1 MVTLTDTLSDRFST
15 SPVLTPTRVVSQTS
29 NENVRTVDA
38 VVPRWGMILSE
49 LLGISEATTVGMRF
63 RPLILEAIY
72 LQDRLVRGTPAAVSD
87 QINISRSLTVR
98 TAVVLIERLGLADT
112 LLAAAKYRQ
121 TVAETL
127 RLADTLARFVNGSL
141 ADGLGIMDALLGR
154 ALARGVL
161 AEAIGIVET
170 VTPRLLLSVVA
181 PEGVRITEAQALKM
195 LFRPTL
201 AEGIE
206 IGALYLSP
214 GGGLTTWA
222 MNTRTGGVTEYKN
235 FPFNSFANYGEHSYL
250 AAADDGLYELQGDDD
265 NGADIIAQI
274 KGGFLQFGG
283 GHLSRLKAAYIAQRG
298 SGDWVLKITTGEGLT
313 YIYGV
318 TAAGMHTAKVNMGK
332 GQRAR
337 YFSYELISTGQ
348 DFDLDTLEFV
358 PIVLERRV

>member
-1 MVTLTDTLSDRFST
+1 VVTLTDTLSDRIST

-29 NENVRTVDA
+29 TENVRTVDA

-72 LQDRLVRGTPAAVSD
+72 LQDRLVKGTPAAIND
-87 QINISRSLTVR
+87 QINISRSITVR
-98 TAVVLIERLGLADT
+98 AGVLLIERMGLAEAV
-112 LLAAAKYRQ
+112 LATAKYRQ

-127 RLADTLARFVNGSL
+127 RLADTLARFVNGTL
-141 ADGLGIMDALLGR
+141 ADGLGILEGLLGR
-154 ALARGVL
+154 ALARGTINDAINI
-161 AEAIGIVET
+161 AEAM
-170 VTPRLLLSVVA
+170 TPRLLLSVTA
-181 PEGVRITEAQALKM
+181 PEGIGIDDVQALKM
-195 LFRPTL
+195 LFKPVLRD
-201 AEGIE
+201 GIE

-222 MNTRTGGVTEYKN
+222 MNTRTGGVTEYTN
-235 FPFNSFANYGEHSYL
+235 FPFNSFANFGEHSYL
-250 AAADDGLYELQGDDD
+250 GAADDGLYELQGDDD
-265 NGADIIAQI
+265 AGADIIARI

-298 SGDWVLKITTGEGLT
+298 TGDWVLKLTTGEGLT
-313 YIYGV
+313 YVYGV
-318 TAAGMHTAKVNMGK
+318 TATGMHTAKVNMGK